1 MQRGNAGTNKSTNHM
16 TTDVSLAEL
25 FFKRKLTTKP
35 LEFVEAGGQS
45 DVLLQQVRDHN
56 AAKKQ

>member
-1 MQRGNAGTNKSTNHM
+1 M
-16 TTDVSLAEL
+16 TTDVNLAEL

-45 DVLLQQVRDHN
+45 DVLLQQVRDHD

>member
-1 MQRGNAGTNKSTNHM
+1 M

-35 LEFVEAGGQS
+35 LEFFEAGGQS
-45 DVLLQQVRDHN
+45 DVLLQQVRDHD